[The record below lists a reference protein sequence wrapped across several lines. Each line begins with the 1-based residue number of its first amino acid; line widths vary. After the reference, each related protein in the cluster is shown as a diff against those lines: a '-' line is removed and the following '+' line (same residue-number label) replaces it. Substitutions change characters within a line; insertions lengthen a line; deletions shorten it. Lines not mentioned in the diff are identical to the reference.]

1 MLTVM
6 TRNLF
11 VGADL
16 TPAYLAL
23 RDRDG
28 LARLPRV
35 VAEIFNPTPPL
46 GLVQRSDFA
55 VRAVALADEIEAALP
70 DLIGLQEAAA
80 WRARELSEDYLERLE
95 VELARRGLQYDRVA
109 VATNG
114 DVELPSAA
122 GGTVGLTDREAILVR
137 ADGQVRDVSNVRTGN
152 FANRLPIRMAGG
164 TSEFIRG
171 WASVDARLQDATVR
185 FITTH
190 LEVASSRVAA
200 AVQRLQADELLDG
213 PAATSQPVV
222 LVGDFNAR
230 PGTPTYE
237 RVRAAGFDD
246 AWTRANPD
254 GPSGFTCC
262 HALPLGSRPKA
273 LRSRIDLIFTRGE
286 IEAITANVVGDHDR
300 HPPAGLIPSDH
311 AGVVATV
318 GQVRR
323 RGR

>member
-230 PGTPTYE
+230 PGTPTMLGP
-237 RVRAAGFDD
+237 AP
-246 AWTRANPD
+246 TRM
-254 GPSGFTCC
+254 
-262 HALPLGSRPKA
+262 ALLGSRA
-273 LRSRIDLIFTRGE
+273 
-286 IEAITANVVGDHDR
+286 
-300 HPPAGLIPSDH
+300 
-311 AGVVATV
+311 ATPCRL
-318 GQVRR
+318 GAARR
-323 RGR
+323 RSGRAST